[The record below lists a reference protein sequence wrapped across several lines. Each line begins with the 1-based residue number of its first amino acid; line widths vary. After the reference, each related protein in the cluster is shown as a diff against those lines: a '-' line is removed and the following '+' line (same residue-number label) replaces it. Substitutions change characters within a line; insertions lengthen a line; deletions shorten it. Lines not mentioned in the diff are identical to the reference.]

1 MKIRRSVHLKATSRK
16 NTQTTEEENILCALE
31 LRISVKN
38 IGRAKFNSKMINNPV
53 EKKRWQSSAQ
63 NFRAEK
69 TQTFSKGTGRL
80 LPSLVIRE
88 PHITVSDS

>member
-1 MKIRRSVHLKATSRK
+1 MKIRRPVHLKATSRK

-53 EKKRWQSSAQ
+53 GKKKGGKALPRISEQRKHKHSA
-63 NFRAEK
+63 RAL
-69 TQTFSKGTGRL
+69 GGCC
-80 LPSLVIRE
+80 
-88 PHITVSDS
+88 PH